1 MLFDKLGLPSGK
13 KLASGGYSTNSEELE
28 KIRDKHPIVNKI
40 LEYRQI
46 QKLDSTFVMGLKKS
60 ISEKDGRVHTTFSQA
75 MTNTGRL
82 SSSDPNLQNIPIRTD
97 LGSLIRQAF
106 IAKDGYVLI
115 DADYSQIE
123 LRLLAAISHDEE
135 MIAAFKEGRDIHTKT
150 ACGIFGVPP
159 EMIDAGMRSAAK
171 RVNFSIVYGVSDYGL
186 SQDLG
191 ISVYEAKRY
200 IEEYYRQF
208 PTIKPC
214 LDGFKQEGKEKGYVS
229 TLFGRRRILKELTSA
244 NYNIRSFGERAAM
257 NTPIQGTA
265 ADIIKLAMNRA
276 EQALREKGFDANL
289 ILQVHDEL
297 IVEAREDIAEEAA
310 KVLSEAMEKVIELDV
325 QLIAEA
331 RIGKT
336 WAEAH

>member
-1 MLFDKLGLPSGK
+1 
-13 KLASGGYSTNSEELE
+13 
-28 KIRDKHPIVNKI
+28 
-40 LEYRQI
+40 
-46 QKLDSTFVMGLKKS
+46 
-60 ISEKDGRVHTTFSQA
+60 

-191 ISVYEAKRY
+191 IHCE
-200 IEEYYRQF
+200 
-208 PTIKPC
+208 
-214 LDGFKQEGKEKGYVS
+214 
-229 TLFGRRRILKELTSA
+229 RRVC
-244 NYNIRSFGERAAM
+244 
-257 NTPIQGTA
+257 P
-265 ADIIKLAMNRA
+265 
-276 EQALREKGFDANL
+276 
-289 ILQVHDEL
+289 H
-297 IVEAREDIAEEAA
+297 
-310 KVLSEAMEKVIELDV
+310 
-325 QLIAEA
+325 
-331 RIGKT
+331 
-336 WAEAH
+336 